1 MSALLKLPVL
11 EYIEN
16 GVDVRRLL
24 TFHRRTWTVC
34 LYATVIYL
42 ALVFQGRKWMQN
54 RKPFN
59 LNKLLIL
66 WNIGLA
72 VFSIIGCA
80 SMLPTVL
87 YSMFNHGV
95 SYSVCFS
102 ECVNHPTIVLWGYV
116 FGLSKLV
123 ELGDTAFIILRK
135 SPLPFLHWYH
145 HVTVLIYTMYGMT
158 DPYYHALGTIFI
170 GMNYFVHSL
179 MYSYYAGRAMGVRI
193 PRWIAQIITIFQLS
207 QMFVGVY
214 VTVLAFYNVRSG
226 RVPGC
231 TVRDEFIYWAT
242 AMYFSYALLF
252 LHFFYKRYCS
262 SSRQKSK
269 LV

>member
-1 MSALLKLPVL
+1 MAALLKLDVL

-16 GVDVRRLL
+16 GADVKRML

-59 LNKLLIL
+59 LRKPLIL
-66 WNIGLA
+66 WNVGLA
-72 VFSIIGCA
+72 VFSTMGTVSC
-80 SMLPTVL
+80 LPTVL
-87 YSMFNHGV
+87 HALFNYGV
-95 SYSVCFS
+95 NHAVCFS
-102 ECVNHPTIVLWGYV
+102 DIWDVASVSLWCYL
-116 FGLSKLV
+116 FGLSKLL
-123 ELGDTAFIILRK
+123 ELGDTAFIVLRK
-135 SPLPFLHWYH
+135 TPLTFLHWYH
-145 HVTVLIYTMYGMT
+145 HVTVLVYTMYGLT
-158 DPYYHALGTIFI
+158 DPNAVGTIFG

-193 PRWIAQIITIFQLS
+193 PRWMAQIITILQLS

-214 VTVLAFYNVRSG
+214 VTLLAFYNDRSG

-231 TVRDEFIYWAT
+231 TIRNDLMCMAT

-252 LHFFYKRYCS
+252 LHFFYTKYCS
-262 SSRQKSK
+262 SKK
-269 LV
+269 EK